1 MSLSQ
6 TRALFGTG
14 SEPAREECSIPRR
27 STAVDSWPFA
37 RLAGTTAMLLALT
50 GCQTLTEEKTTTALP
65 SQVEKTAPLK
75 VAKPK
80 PAKPVKKAVVDT
92 KPQDLWERIR
102 RGLAMDLDNNHA
114 RIKTELRW
122 YKRNQGYFNRV
133 AERASP
139 YLYFIIE
146 EAEQR
151 GVPLELALMPVVESA
166 FDPFAYSPAGASGLW
181 QFMPATGEH
190 YGLKQDWWYDGRRDV
205 VAATRAA
212 LDYMVA
218 LNRQFDDW
226 ELALAAFNSGPG
238 RVQRAVN
245 RNKAAGKSTR
255 FWDLNLPRET
265 TAYVPKLIALGKI
278 VRNPDKYG
286 IKLPSIENEQYFTKV
301 KTGGQLDLSKAAKL
315 SGVPLNDLYRLNP
328 GMNRW
333 STPPKG
339 PGYLLVPVGNAANF
353 RTELAKLPA
362 EDRVKWRRY
371 TVKSGDSLIRIARNY
386 NTRPQLIKDVNK
398 LDGNMIRI
406 GQTLLIPV
414 PSKDKSN
421 YNLSASQRLAS
432 RQNTQVAQRHK
443 VDYTVKSGDS
453 FWTISRQFNVG
464 VNELARW
471 NNLSPRDTLRIGQKL
486 AVWTQ
491 TTAGKN
497 SIVRKVNYTVRQGD
511 SLARIADRFNVALN
525 QIITWNSINSKYI
538 HPGQM
543 LTLYVDVTRAYE

>member
-1 MSLSQ
+1 MPLSQ
-6 TRALFGTG
+6 TRAFFRASYQSGLND
-14 SEPAREECSIPRR
+14 CSVPRR
-27 STAVDSWPFA
+27 PSGTDGWPLA
-37 RLAGTTAMLLALT
+37 KLAGATAMLLALS
-50 GCQTLTEEKTTTALP
+50 GCQTLPEEKATSAP
-65 SQVEKTAPLK
+65 PAQAENTAPLK
-75 VAKPK
+75 VSKPK
-80 PAKPVKKAVVDT
+80 TVKPVKKPVVDT
-92 KPQDLWERIR
+92 RPQDLWERIR

-139 YLYFIIE
+139 YLFFIIE

-190 YGLKQDWWYDGRRDV
+190 YGLNQDWWYDGRRDV
-205 VAATRAA
+205 VSATRAA

-245 RNKAAGKSTR
+245 RNRGKGKPTR

-286 IKLPSIENEQYFTKV
+286 IKLPPIDNRQYFTKV
-301 KTGGQLDLSKAAKL
+301 KTGGQLDLSKASKL
-315 SGVPLNDLYRLNP
+315 SGVPLDELYKLNP

-339 PGYLLVPVGNAANF
+339 PGYLLVPVDNAPNF

-362 EDRVKWRRY
+362 EERVKWRRY

-414 PSKDKSN
+414 PSKDKAGYS
-421 YNLSASQRLAS
+421 LSASQRLAS
-432 RQNTQVAQRHK
+432 RQNTKVSQRHK

-464 VNELARW
+464 INELARW

-491 TTAGKN
+491 TAAEKN
-497 SIVRKVNYTVRQGD
+497 SIVRRVNYTVRQGD
-511 SLARIADRFNVALN
+511 SLARIADRFNVGLN

-543 LTLYVDVTRAYE
+543 LTLYVDVTRAYD